1 MVAADNQ
8 KTRAMK
14 HAYLIL
20 AHGEYQLL
28 ELLVASLDDV
38 RNDLY
43 IHIDAKASLPDTLHT
58 ERAGLQLI
66 RERHDVR
73 WGDVSVVE
81 AEFALLR
88 EAYRRG
94 QSCGGY
100 AYYHLLSG
108 VDLPLKTQD
117 YIHDFCQR
125 HHGAE
130 FIGFYSGADLAAD
143 LERKV
148 QRRHLFPRSFRGSGF
163 GWQCKRIV
171 RALYMRLQ
179 SVLGTR
185 RYPDIHFAKGTQWM
199 SITESLVAELIQH
212 ESAIVPLYHG
222 TFCSDEI
229 AIQTYVS
236 SSPFMARVYKPQDE
250 AGSSMR
256 HIGWYEG
263 QLIDFS
269 ARDYEALAK
278 SEALFARKF
287 NSSDMDFI
295 HRVLGLSVV
304 PTKEPSD
311 DAGN

>member
-1 MVAADNQ
+1 
-8 KTRAMK
+8 MK

-20 AHGEYQLL
+20 AHGEYRLL
-28 ELLVASLDDV
+28 ELLVASLDDA
-38 RNDLY
+38 RND
-43 IHIDAKASLPDTLHT
+43 IFVHIDAKAQLPEGLRV
-58 ERAGLQLI
+58 ERAGLQFI
-66 RERHDVR
+66 SERHDVR

-81 AEFALLR
+81 AEFALFR
-88 EAYRRG
+88 AAYRAG
-94 QSCGGY
+94 QATGGY

-125 HHGAE
+125 HQGTE
-130 FIGFYSGADLAAD
+130 FIGFYSGADLSSD

-148 QRRHLFPRSFRGSGF
+148 QRRHLFARHFRGSGLV
-163 GWQCKRIV
+163 WQCRRIV

-179 SVLGTR
+179 SLLGLR
-185 RYPDIHFAKGTQWM
+185 RYPELRFAKGTQWM
-199 SITESLVAELIQH
+199 SITEALVAELIQH
-212 ESAIVPLYHG
+212 ESTIVPLYHG

-229 AIQTYVS
+229 AIHTYVA
-236 SSPFMARVYKPQDE
+236 SSPFMPRVYKPEDE

-269 ARDYEALAK
+269 ARDYDVLAK

-295 HRVLGLSVV
+295 HRVLSLSAV
-304 PTKEPSD
+304 PTTEPSD
-311 DAGN
+311 DAGNK